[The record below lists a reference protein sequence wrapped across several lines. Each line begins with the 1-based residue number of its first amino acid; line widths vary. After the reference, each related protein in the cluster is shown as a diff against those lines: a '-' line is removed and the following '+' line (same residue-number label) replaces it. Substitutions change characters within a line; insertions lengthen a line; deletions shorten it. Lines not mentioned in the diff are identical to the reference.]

1 MEEQEKRVSS
11 FPPSFLLPLAV
22 PGELGLGQ
30 EKSPFEEKLLGPNS
44 RTADGPETE
53 REVGWLGLCQQFE

>member
-1 MEEQEKRVSS
+1 MDGGEGGGEESVLL
-11 FPPSFLLPLAV
+11 PPSLPPLV

-44 RTADGPETE
+44 RTDPTGKL
-53 REVGWLGLCQQFE
+53 VGWLGLCQQFE